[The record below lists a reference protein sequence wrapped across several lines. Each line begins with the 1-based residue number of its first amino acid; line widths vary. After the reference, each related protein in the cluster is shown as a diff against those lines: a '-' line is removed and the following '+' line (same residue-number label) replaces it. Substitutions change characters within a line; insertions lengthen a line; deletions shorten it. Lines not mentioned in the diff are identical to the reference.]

1 MEILDAPIPSHH
13 AIIVPRKILQRSIIS
28 LDLMATTG
36 HVVQCDGCTASSCR
50 TSQKMGGWSSD
61 AILKRRAETR
71 WADVHSRGFRSL
83 PVRILD
89 FGIVLQSPIRWWRS
103 ISPARIASV
112 LVCLSPVL
120 RWVVIGSES
129 FLIYCGVSL
138 STVSLRFIS
147 GHATLHFIIL

>member
-1 MEILDAPIPSHH
+1 VMGVQLAAVEPARRWAGGAVTPSLEGE
-13 AIIVPRKILQRSIIS
+13 R
-28 LDLMATTG
+28 
-36 HVVQCDGCTASSCR
+36 
-50 TSQKMGGWSSD
+50 
-61 AILKRRAETR
+61 ETR
-71 WADVHSRGFRSL
+71 WVDVHSRGFRSL

-112 LVCLSPVL
+112 LVCLSSVL

-147 GHATLHFIIL
+147 GHATLHFIILQSTIDRFLILLLPSVCVLNTVTFSLYQESKVGSLG